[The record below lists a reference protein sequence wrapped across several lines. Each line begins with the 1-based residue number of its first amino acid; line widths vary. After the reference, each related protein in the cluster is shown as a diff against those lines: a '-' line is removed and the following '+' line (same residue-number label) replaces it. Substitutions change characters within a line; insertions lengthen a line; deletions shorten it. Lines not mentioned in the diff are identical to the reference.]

1 MGRTIPSF
9 RIAAVLEEKEW
20 KLYRKY
26 LRNKAE
32 KKIFDNMFSIA
43 NLYNS
48 ASSNAVIPIRIHPIM
63 ILIIFHHCKMITK
76 KLFTRSIGDI
86 KNSDD
91 KNYDDDIN
99 DNNNDNT
106 NFIILKLGIR

>member
-48 ASSNAVIPIRIHPIM
+48 ASSNAVIPIRIHPII
-63 ILIIFHHCKMITK
+63 ILIIFHHKMITK